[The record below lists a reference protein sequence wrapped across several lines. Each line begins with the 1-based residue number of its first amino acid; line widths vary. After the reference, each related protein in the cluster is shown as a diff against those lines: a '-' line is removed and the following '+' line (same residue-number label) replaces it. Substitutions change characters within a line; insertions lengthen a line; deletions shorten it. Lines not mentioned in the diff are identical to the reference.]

1 MQSSSAIIYSNQA
14 RKTNNAASVEKNVL
28 TSTRSLVEEILS
40 EKTELQ
46 SKEVTPTS
54 KIETMCEGD
63 TPSLRQTETSPE
75 RKGGEG
81 RERGWC
87 NVKVSQDHMTSMS

>member
-28 TSTRSLVEEILS
+28 TTTRSLVEEILF
-40 EKTELQ
+40 EETELQ

-63 TPSLRQTETSPE
+63 TPSLCQTETSPE
-75 RKGGEG
+75 RKGVEWSGGEG
-81 RERGWC
+81 ERL
-87 NVKVSQDHMTSMS
+87 V